1 MIKQAD
7 ILRAVFR
14 LRPDL
19 QCIERHCGSLLP
31 FFAGTFLLVPS
42 RTANCLQG
50 LVALSWTE
58 IVRYVRIRLHLRLVF
73 LGQFVKSPGHRL
85 SRTYPSIQAVLS
97 DSHIGDFCPR
107 GADFREEGVLRSKAR
122 AARPSAGPR
131 VPPPRRLARSRE
143 PPLLLL
149 ARSCGVEC
157 GSPYPARVCASL
169 AIYPRGHVLHSLS
182 TASLACP
189 ALAVP
194 SSSRNVTRAVFRS
207 PPCRSPTS
215 RLQSPWRAI
224 LDRLHV
230 SSFVA
235 PQTKTLK
242 CPLRFATGTSNV
254 SFQGNLACCLLGYAD
269 GGINLRAGG
278 SRPANGIV
286 GQAAADSTCA
296 EMRSRAL
303 TARHL
308 YLSAVGFYLY
318 SKRFPRHLPRPT

>member
-143 PPLLLL
+143 PPPPVTGSLVRGRVWVALPRTSLHFARYLPSRACSPLAVYRVARLPGPGGAIVLSQRHARSFPLAAVPLSHLAPAISMARNSRSTSRFQLCRSPNENAEVPAAFRNGHFECELSGESCLLL
-149 ARSCGVEC
+149 AR
-157 GSPYPARVCASL
+157 
-169 AIYPRGHVLHSLS
+169 
-182 TASLACP
+182 
-189 ALAVP
+189 
-194 SSSRNVTRAVFRS
+194 
-207 PPCRSPTS
+207 
-215 RLQSPWRAI
+215 
-224 LDRLHV
+224 
-230 SSFVA
+230 
-235 PQTKTLK
+235 
-242 CPLRFATGTSNV
+242 LR
-254 SFQGNLACCLLGYAD
+254 
-269 GGINLRAGG
+269 
-278 SRPANGIV
+278 
-286 GQAAADSTCA
+286 
-296 EMRSRAL
+296 
-303 TARHL
+303 
-308 YLSAVGFYLY
+308 
-318 SKRFPRHLPRPT
+318 

>member
-1 MIKQAD
+1 MGLIFDKRGSYD
-7 ILRAVFR
+7 RKHVPRAHQPALEFR
-14 LRPDL
+14 
-19 QCIERHCGSLLP
+19 
-31 FFAGTFLLVPS
+31 
-42 RTANCLQG
+42 
-50 LVALSWTE
+50 
-58 IVRYVRIRLHLRLVF
+58 RL
-73 LGQFVKSPGHRL
+73 
-85 SRTYPSIQAVLS
+85 
-97 DSHIGDFCPR
+97 
-107 GADFREEGVLRSKAR
+107 GVLREAGSPPPVTGSLVRGRVWVALPRTSLHSARYLPSRACSLLAAYR
-122 AARPSAGPR
+122 AARLPGPGGAV
-131 VPPPRRLARSRE
+131 VP
-143 PPLLLL
+143 
-149 ARSCGVEC
+149 
-157 GSPYPARVCASL
+157 
-169 AIYPRGHVLHSLS
+169 
-182 TASLACP
+182 
-189 ALAVP
+189 
-194 SSSRNVTRAVFRS
+194 SRNVTRAVFRS

-235 PQTKTLK
+235 PQTKALK

-318 SKRFPRHLPRPT
+318 SKRFPRHLPNLT